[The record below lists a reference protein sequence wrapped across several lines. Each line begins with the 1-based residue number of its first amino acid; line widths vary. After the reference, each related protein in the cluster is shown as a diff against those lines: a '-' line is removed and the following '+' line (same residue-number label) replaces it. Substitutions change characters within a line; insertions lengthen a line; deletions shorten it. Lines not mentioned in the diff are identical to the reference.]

1 MYSNFLILI
10 SEHNHYH
17 NPLHKNMIIIIAFRV
32 EKKEYGCSPVVIWS
46 VNTRAQLSLP
56 FLKLVN
62 DQSRCFSFTKLF
74 ACTFFLFDIFLKSS
88 SLCCVLKSNKRKINI
103 EEISLEIPL
112 CFYNVKDDMW
122 SSVGNNRT
130 EEKVFPMTC
139 TRSTRKM
146 LDFKQ
151 NVGWEYHKNAAIIND
166 PIKWW
171 ILPTAN
177 HL

>member
-1 MYSNFLILI
+1 MRSPFVLWEKRKEVEARKRRIRKMYSNFLILI

-112 CFYNVKDDMW
+112 CFYNVK
-122 SSVGNNRT
+122 
-130 EEKVFPMTC
+130 MTC
-139 TRSTRKM
+139 GRRSVTIEPRKKS
-146 LDFKQ
+146 FPWRAQEVHEKC
-151 NVGWEYHKNAAIIND
+151 
-166 PIKWW
+166 
-171 ILPTAN
+171 
-177 HL
+177 